1 MKHLKTYENLQDTPN
16 VSYKDF
22 LTVKYWRFAHSMTN
36 NIFKINSLNS
46 EEMITM
52 NANEV
57 KDIDWLDDD
66 IMNKIIFNADDGRLI
81 RPATEEEINQFDL
94 RLKTINYNL

>member
-1 MKHLKTYENLQDTPN
+1 MFFTDWLINFNCDI
-16 VSYKDF
+16 SYKDF

-52 NANEV
+52 NAN
-57 KDIDWLDDD
+57 KWGIKSKW
-66 IMNKIIFNADDGRLI
+66 
-81 RPATEEEINQFDL
+81 
-94 RLKTINYNL
+94 KTVFHITYLNLENISMGLGLFYDYKL